1 MRYLAILASF
11 LFLSGWITSGYA
23 TEASTQPAQE
33 AMKSS
38 HNLVLFYKPS
48 CPYCK
53 KVLTAINTAD
63 KGIQLKNIQSDKE
76 AAHELLRIGKKRQ
89 VPCLLIDGK
98 PLYESQA
105 IIEWLSQN

>member
-1 MRYLAILASF
+1 MRYLAILAT
-11 LFLSGWITSGYA
+11 FLSLSYCITSSYA
-23 TEASTQPAQE
+23 SDVPIQQAQE

-53 KVLTAINTAD
+53 KVLTAINPAD
-63 KGIQLKNIQSDKE
+63 KGIQLKNIQSDKQ
-76 AAHELLRIGKKRQ
+76 ATHELLRIGGKRQ

-105 IIEWLSQN
+105 IIEWLSRN

>member
-1 MRYLAILASF
+1 MRRLAILAT
-11 LFLSGWITSGYA
+11 FLSLSYCITSSYA
-23 TEASTQPAQE
+23 SDIPSQQAQE

-63 KGIQLKNIQSDKE
+63 KGIQLKNIQSDKQ
-76 AAHELLRIGKKRQ
+76 ATHELLRIGGKRQ
-89 VPCLLIDGK
+89 VPCLIIDGK

>member
-1 MRYLAILASF
+1 MRYLAMLIAF
-11 LFLSGWITSGYA
+11 LPLSYFISSGYVSNVTT
-23 TEASTQPAQE
+23 TETRE

-38 HNLVLFYKPS
+38 HNLILFYKPS

-53 KVLTAINTAD
+53 KVLSAINTAA
-63 KGIQLKNIQSDKE
+63 KGIQLKNIQSDQS
-76 AAHELLRIGKKRQ
+76 AIQDLIRIGGKRQ

-105 IIEWLSQN
+105 IIEWLSRN

>member
-1 MRYLAILASF
+1 MRYLAILATFFS
-11 LFLSGWITSGYA
+11 LSYCITSSYA
-23 TEASTQPAQE
+23 SDAPTKQAQE

-63 KGIQLKNIQSDKE
+63 KGIQLKNIQSDKQ
-76 AAHELLRIGKKRQ
+76 ATHELLRIGGKRQ

>member
-1 MRYLAILASF
+1 MRYVAILIAFFSLSYCISSSYASNKP
-11 LFLSGWITSGYA
+11 GIQT
-23 TEASTQPAQE
+23 QE

-38 HNLVLFYKPS
+38 HNLILFYKPS

-53 KVLTAINTAD
+53 KVLATINTAA
-63 KGIQLKNIQSDKE
+63 KGIQLKNIQSDQR
-76 AAHELLRIGKKRQ
+76 AIQDLIRIGGKRQ
-89 VPCLLIDGK
+89 IPCLLIDGK

>member
-1 MRYLAILASF
+1 MRRFAILAA
-11 LFLSGWITSGYA
+11 FLSLSFCIAAGYA
-23 TEASTQPAQE
+23 SSTPIQQAKE

-63 KGIQLKNIQSDKE
+63 KGIQLKNIQSDKQ
-76 AAHELLRIGKKRQ
+76 ATHELLRIGGKRQ

>member
-1 MRYLAILASF
+1 MRYLTMLIAF
-11 LFLSGWITSGYA
+11 FPLSYCISPSYA
-23 TEASTQPAQE
+23 AHTQPTTTQE

-53 KVLTAINTAD
+53 KVLTAIKATA
-63 KGIQLKNIQSDKE
+63 KGIQLKNIQSDQR
-76 AAHELLRIGKKRQ
+76 ATQDLIRIGGKRQ

>member
-1 MRYLAILASF
+1 MRYLAILAT
-11 LFLSGWITSGYA
+11 FLSLSYCITSSY
-23 TEASTQPAQE
+23 ASTMPTQQAQE

-63 KGIQLKNIQSDKE
+63 KGIQLKNIQSDKQ
-76 AAHELLRIGKKRQ
+76 ATHELLRIGGKRQ